1 MDNLLKIL
9 YPPRCPACREPMEDD
24 GSLIHPECRG
34 RFKLIEEPRCF
45 KCGRHISEEGKALC
59 PECEEK
65 KHSYQYGFPL
75 FEYNETATNAMI
87 DYKKNGWKSHGDFFA
102 EEMARGLASYIKRQK
117 PEVLVPVPITKSRYN
132 ERGFNQSEYIAYK
145 LSEKLGIP
153 VDSDILVR
161 TGKAV
166 QQKALSGKE
175 RKENRFYGIECTCEK
190 LPYRRI
196 CLVDDVYTTGG
207 TLNACTEALLAAG
220 AVEVGFM
227 TVFAAYLS

>member
-1 MDNLLKIL
+1 
-9 YPPRCPACREPMEDD
+9 MEDD

-45 KCGRHISEEGKALC
+45 KCGRHISEAESALC
-59 PECEEK
+59 PECKDK
-65 KHSYQYGFPL
+65 KHGYVYGFPL
-75 FEYNETATNAMI
+75 YEYNETASNAMI

-102 EEMARGLASYIKRQK
+102 EEMAVRLAGYIKRQK
-117 PEVLVPVPITKSRYN
+117 PEVLVPVPITKGRYN
-132 ERGFNQSEYIAYK
+132 ERGFNQSEYLADK
-145 LSEKLGIP
+145 LGEKLGIP
-153 VDSDILVR
+153 VDSGILIR

-166 QQKALSGKE
+166 QQKSLSGKE
-175 RKENRFYGIECTCEK
+175 RKEKRFYGIECACVQV
-190 LPYRRI
+190 PYRSI

-227 TVFAAYLS
+227 TIFAGHM

>member
-1 MDNLLKIL
+1 
-9 YPPRCPACREPMEDD
+9 MEDD

-45 KCGRHISEEGKALC
+45 KCGRHISEAESALC
-59 PECEEK
+59 PECKDK
-65 KHSYQYGFPL
+65 KHGYIYGFPL
-75 FEYNETATNAMI
+75 YEYNETASNAMI

-102 EEMARGLASYIKRQK
+102 EEMADRLAGYIKRQK
-117 PEVLVPVPITKSRYN
+117 PEVLVPVPITKGRYN
-132 ERGFNQSEYIAYK
+132 ERGFNQSEYLADK
-145 LSEKLGIP
+145 LGEKLGIP
-153 VDSDILVR
+153 VDSGILIR

-166 QQKALSGKE
+166 QQKSLSGKE
-175 RKENRFYGIECTCEK
+175 RKENRFYGIECACVQV
-190 LPYRRI
+190 PYRSI

-227 TVFAAYLS
+227 TIFAGHM